1 MRRGESTFRTTDGLT
16 LWRQWWLPNGDPQAA
31 IMLLHGLGEHSGR
44 YEHVAAALT
53 DAGYA
58 VHAVDHRGHGRSEGP
73 RAFVR
78 RYSEFQND
86 LVLFRD
92 LVEKAHPGLPLV
104 VLGHSMGAN
113 LAVGHVLDHQEG
125 VAALALSGAALAPG
139 TSIKPIE
146 IKAAKLLARWVPKLR
161 PSGLDADAISRDPAV
176 VARYRNDPLVYTG
189 KLSVGIAG
197 ALLDSMERF
206 PARFAELRLPILL
219 LHGTADALADV
230 NGSHRLEAGAVNA
243 DVTSHYYEGLY
254 HEVFNE
260 PEQAEV
266 LGDLV
271 AWLNATLGPDSGRA
285 VASPA

>member
-1 MRRGESTFRTTDGLT
+1 MTTSPPTPTSSPTRRPARTSAEGRHKPLRILPYGLNQNRVRQASRNLGVPVALVTELEQADALFT
-16 LWRQWWLPNGDPQAA
+16 LRTYYRKRPRIIADAERRNIPVYVLRNNTEVQMENYLAGIFGVEDTQKIQAA
-31 IMLLHGLGEHSGR
+31 VFGHHG
-44 YEHVAAALT
+44 V
-53 DAGYA
+53 
-58 VHAVDHRGHGRSEGP
+58 
-73 RAFVR
+73 VR
-78 RYSEFQND
+78 
-86 LVLFRD
+86 
-92 LVEKAHPGLPLV
+92 
-104 VLGHSMGAN
+104 
-113 LAVGHVLDHQEG
+113 
-125 VAALALSGAALAPG
+125 
-139 TSIKPIE
+139 
-146 IKAAKLLARWVPKLR
+146 
-161 PSGLDADAISRDPAV
+161 
-176 VARYRNDPLVYTG
+176 TG

-197 ALLDSMERF
+197 ALMDSMERF
-206 PARFAELRLPILL
+206 PSRFAELRLPILL